1 MEGLVKKEKEIEMLW
16 KHRARS
22 EMMFERVSWYLGIYD
37 HQIVIQLRFVG
48 ILLARARAVSLVM
61 KILDAG

>member
-48 ILLARARAVSLVM
+48 ILLATVLALARSKKMWAV
-61 KILDAG
+61 